1 MVELEHEIRGVP
13 PNPKTGF
20 LVRTLRA
27 IFHFTMP
34 DCAIWEFA
42 EVVRPMHPLAHEN
55 PLAQWLPKTVEASF
69 LLLHPVFDFP
79 SGEHASADACS
90 SSAPSNKRSSIG
102 SQDESVGSSASSRD
116 DGPSLDH
123 ASNST
128 SRSSPMSMKSHEDGG
143 RMAEE
148 HIKMMDEK
156 GETDEMDDTDEMD
169 GTDNTDNTDDMD
181 GTDGTDGA
189 DREDQTDGEDGAESA
204 SEVDDPESLSPG
216 SESSASADGLNPIAS
231 QIHMLS
237 DPTQRPM
244 PLLGLLCMADVD
256 NIFDVMA
263 SMLHQRRAWG
273 LSNQPVVGL
282 AFDRYQ
288 TSVQVVFG
296 WFDDSDVSQPYC
308 VPLPHVAYAA
318 PGCTAREKGGIF
330 DLADP
335 SSAEA
340 LATFLLGLRERIESI
355 GAECDARAEDVFAQ
369 VVSGAI
375 PVWRA
380 DGPVPVMDGDT
391 IRSRAADEDEIGHEQ
406 GAWWRTI
413 NSWVEDVNA
422 ARCDRRISR
431 RSKSQDE
438 SSAQGVMTRSKTASE
453 VSSKNQSSGK
463 APEKPTSQPSAGSKS
478 RKSKH
483 QSSLPTENRA
493 KRYSASEF
501 AREKAINA
509 GNIEIHRIYLWMLDR
524 NATSHSFCPTTFVR
538 QAGGDPWISSTLLH
552 FEAYEAY
559 TALYMPS
566 AWVENPP
573 IESLTSEE
581 GAAFRTFLTGPEVK
595 QRRKKDTE
603 AGRISTFCPLGDDK
617 SDLWLVECLSQ
628 CLPSIFL
635 ALAQMECNKE
645 TQRYRTVSEMAWR
658 QGWDLISS
666 AVSVNLARVNTGSG
680 NTVMHN
686 MIERVLRL
694 PVIDPSIVYP
704 ADRKSYLD
712 MPAASTAHST
722 NLQKEMRLASNN
734 LDRLEEAYNNNM
746 TPSHARALADAR
758 TWYEA
763 TVQAVRASSRL
774 FDLWET
780 RREKLSLSEVEAA
793 EPLTAKCDGLGVVRI
808 EGFFKDV
815 KRGWVN
821 SFALVSRPKPSK
833 KNKTDDQQTEVN
845 NAAGRDIDAPPL
857 ADKGNAKPLDS
868 ASATHGM
875 FVKRGPIPPTAH
887 SDVMFSAVFRTAA
900 HIEPAPKLPG
910 SSLRPPL
917 SDVSTAQAVDTLADK
932 LADTHIRASV
942 GEAKAKQV
950 NAEGVEDAS
959 RTNLDDESDDSDPNQ
974 EAEDEVV
981 LDEKESLEIPIL
993 IREYKKMVSLVEET
1007 AGNQAHLDL
1016 VAVVKFL
1023 GVLGITDFPIFGIIS
1038 EAAMG
1043 VVACA
1048 WGEKI
1053 PKSKEIRVRIIDR
1066 NLRGFDLA
1074 TVEGVFNYASF
1085 VAKLQK
1091 EHAPK
1096 LARLFQ
1102 EKAIRATVLRDYE
1115 KDSSE
1120 DTAPL
1125 RWNIYQKVRKMKKNA
1140 SSGESKG
1147 KQKA

>member
-1 MVELEHEIRGVP
+1 MKR
-13 PNPKTGF
+13 
-20 LVRTLRA
+20 LR
-27 IFHFTMP
+27 
-34 DCAIWEFA
+34 EFA

-79 SGEHASADACS
+79 SGEHASADVCS
-90 SSAPSNKRSSIG
+90 SSAPSDKRSSIG
-102 SQDESVGSSASSRD
+102 SQEESVGSSASSRD

-123 ASNST
+123 ASNAT
-128 SRSSPMSMKSHEDGG
+128 SRSSPISMKSHEDGG
-143 RMAEE
+143 RTAEE

-156 GETDEMDDTDEMD
+156 GETEEMDDTDEMD
-169 GTDNTDNTDDMD
+169 GTDSTDNTDDMD
-181 GTDGTDGA
+181 DTDGTDGA

-282 AFDRYQ
+282 AFDQYQ

-308 VPLPHVAYAA
+308 VPLPRVAYAA

-330 DLADP
+330 DLAYP

-355 GAECDARAEDVFAQ
+355 SAECDARAEDVFAQ
-369 VVSGAI
+369 VASGAV
-375 PVWRA
+375 PFWRA

-413 NSWVEDVNA
+413 SSWVEDVNA
-422 ARCDRRISR
+422 ARCDR
-431 RSKSQDE
+431 
-438 SSAQGVMTRSKTASE
+438 
-453 VSSKNQSSGK
+453 
-463 APEKPTSQPSAGSKS
+463 
-478 RKSKH
+478 
-483 QSSLPTENRA
+483 
-493 KRYSASEF
+493 F
-501 AREKAINA
+501 AREKAIEID
-509 GNIEIHRIYLWMLDR
+509 NIEIHRIYLWMLDR
-524 NATSHSFCPTTFVR
+524 NATSHSFLPTTVLQ
-538 QAGGDPWISSTLLH
+538 QASEDPWISSTEKH
-552 FEAYEAY
+552 YETYENY
-559 TALYMPS
+559 TALYLPS
-566 AWVENPP
+566 AWAKNPP
-573 IESLTSEE
+573 IKSLTSEE
-581 GAAFRTFLTGPEVK
+581 GAAFRTFLTGPE
-595 QRRKKDTE
+595 RRE
-603 AGRISTFCPLGDDK
+603 NL
-617 SDLWLVECLSQ
+617 ELSQ
-628 CLPSIFL
+628 
-635 ALAQMECNKE
+635 
-645 TQRYRTVSEMAWR
+645 
-658 QGWDLISS
+658 
-666 AVSVNLARVNTGSG
+666 
-680 NTVMHN
+680 
-686 MIERVLRL
+686 
-694 PVIDPSIVYP
+694 
-704 ADRKSYLD
+704 
-712 MPAASTAHST
+712 
-722 NLQKEMRLASNN
+722 
-734 LDRLEEAYNNNM
+734 
-746 TPSHARALADAR
+746 
-758 TWYEA
+758 
-763 TVQAVRASSRL
+763 
-774 FDLWET
+774 
-780 RREKLSLSEVEAA
+780 VEAA
-793 EPLTAKCDGLGVVRI
+793 EPLTAKCDGLGVVCI
-808 EGFFKDV
+808 EGFFKDI
-815 KRGWVN
+815 KRGWIN

-833 KNKTDDQQTEVN
+833 KKKTDDQQTEVN

-857 ADKGNAKPLDS
+857 ADKGNTQLSDS

-942 GEAKAKQV
+942 GEAKAKQAD
-950 NAEGVEDAS
+950 AEGVEDAS
-959 RTNLDDESDDSDPNQ
+959 RTNPNDESDDGDPNQ

-993 IREYKKMVSLVEET
+993 IREYKKIVSLVEET
-1007 AGNQAHLDL
+1007 AGNQARLDL

-1053 PKSKEIRVRIIDR
+1053 PESKEIRVRIIDR

-1096 LARLFQ
+1096 LARLFK
-1102 EKAIRATVLRDYE
+1102 ENAIRAKVLQDYAT
-1115 KDSSE
+1115 DSSE

-1125 RWNIYQKVRKMKKNA
+1125 RWNIYQKVQKINKNA
-1140 SSGESKG
+1140 SSSESKG